1 MYWVCTPVTII
12 IIISLYHSVFCSVF
26 LIDHAWT
33 YETEF
38 ARTQL
43 RTIPGL
49 ARRMASL
56 MDLTKDSALHSA
68 CQNEEKQPYLE
79 ESLKISAAEGFYT
92 SEDGT
97 VLLHIH
103 FQYFFFKIIIALL

>member
-1 MYWVCTPVTII
+1 
-12 IIISLYHSVFCSVF
+12 
-26 LIDHAWT
+26 
-33 YETEF
+33 
-38 ARTQL
+38 
-43 RTIPGL
+43 
-49 ARRMASL
+49 MASL